1 MSKCF
6 IFYVS
11 QHHQNTEKLL
21 KQAIGGEPLAEL
33 VPLTDTPLPD
43 LSQYSLIGLASGV
56 YMGEPH
62 AAMLAFLEKHRKD
75 LAGRKVFTILTS
87 GSNQKNY
94 SKNFRA
100 LLENCG
106 CSITG
111 SFQCKGFDTNGPWK
125 LIGGIAKGHPDAA
138 DISDTAA
145 FIREQI
151 KTVLPSDTR

>member
-1 MSKCF
+1 MR
-6 IFYVS
+6 IQLALGEQDARYM
-11 QHHQNTEKLL
+11 NT
-21 KQAIGGEPLAEL
+21 
-33 VPLTDTPLPD
+33 
-43 LSQYSLIGLASGV
+43 
-56 YMGEPH
+56 
-62 AAMLAFLEKHRKD
+62 MLAFLEKHRKD
-75 LAGRKVFTILTS
+75 LTGRKVFTILTS

-94 SKNFRA
+94 RKNFRA

-138 DISDTAA
+138 DISDAAA

-151 KTVLPSDTR
+151 KTTLPSDTR

>member
-1 MSKCF
+1 
-6 IFYVS
+6 
-11 QHHQNTEKLL
+11 
-21 KQAIGGEPLAEL
+21 
-33 VPLTDTPLPD
+33 
-43 LSQYSLIGLASGV
+43 
-56 YMGEPH
+56 MGEPH
-62 AAMLAFLEKHRKD
+62 AAILAFLEKHRKD

-94 SKNFRA
+94 SKGFRA

-138 DISDTAA
+138 DISDAAA

-151 KTVLPSDTR
+151 KTALPSDTR